1 MIKILL
7 VLSLVFSSLGYADT
21 KLSVMGSLTYNTS
34 DTDNLSSG
42 VDEEP
47 GTGFGLGL
55 RALMGID
62 DQLHFRSGAGIVQKN
77 FSYEF
82 GNGGDVDFSYT
93 YLSVPLTLY
102 WKAGPQVGFFGGTAL
117 NAKLDD
123 KCEVSGNNFSCPDDE
138 TIVFPAIIGFD
149 FSFSEKLG
157 MEISYEYGMT
167 ETLKDTKVSSAV
179 ISLLYHLD

>member
-1 MIKILL
+1 MIRILL
-7 VLSLVFSSLGYADT
+7 VLSLVLCSVSYADT

-34 DTDNLSSG
+34 DSDELPPGT
-42 VDEEP
+42 DEEP

-55 RALMGID
+55 RALMGIS
-62 DQLHFRSGAGIVQKN
+62 DQLHFRSGAGLVQKN

-82 GNGGDVDFSYT
+82 GNSGDVEFSNT
-93 YLSVPLTLY
+93 YLNVPLTLY
-102 WKAGPQVGFFGGTAL
+102 WKAGPQVGFFAGTAL
-117 NAKLDD
+117 NAKLEDD
-123 KCEVSGNNFSCPDDE
+123 CDTSGTNFVCPDDE

-157 MEISYEYGMT
+157 MEVSYEYGMT
-167 ETLKDTKVSSAV
+167 ETYEDTTVNSAV

>member
-7 VLSLVFSSLGYADT
+7 VLSLVLSSVTYADT

-34 DTDNLSSG
+34 DTDDLSSAI
-42 VDEEP
+42 DEEP

-77 FSYEF
+77 FSWEI
-82 GNGGDVDFSYT
+82 GNSDVDFSYT
-93 YLSVPLTLY
+93 YLNVPLTLY
-102 WKAGPQVGFFGGTAL
+102 WKAGPQVGLFAGTAL

-123 KCEVSGNNFSCPDDE
+123 ECDASGNNFNCPDDE

-157 MEISYEYGMT
+157 MEVSYEYGMT
-167 ETLKDTKVSSAV
+167 ETLEDTKVSSAV